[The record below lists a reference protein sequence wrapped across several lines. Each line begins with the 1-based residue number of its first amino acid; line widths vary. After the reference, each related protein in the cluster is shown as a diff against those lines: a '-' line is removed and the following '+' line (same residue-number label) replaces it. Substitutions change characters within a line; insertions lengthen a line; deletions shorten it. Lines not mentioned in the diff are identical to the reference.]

1 MEPVADVHGEQ
12 AVRKP
17 KGGHKQIVLI
27 LIASGDE
34 GVDTARVG
42 IQKLVSVPLVLY
54 LEVFDYLVG
63 LVADKDVD
71 ADELA
76 EAPDGIIDCLG
87 LVADLDVVILE

>member
-1 MEPVADVHGEQ
+1 MHGEQ

-17 KGGHKQIVLI
+17 KRGHKQIVLI

-34 GVDTARVG
+34 RVDTARVG
-42 IQKLVSVPLVLY
+42 IQKLVSAPLVLH
-54 LEVFDYLVG
+54 LKVFDYLVG
-63 LVADKDVD
+63 LVADKNVD